1 MMKDKKKRII
11 NRLSAAVLCLII
23 VLSQL
28 VGTAPWNSGFAAHA
42 AEASSPIA
50 LKRIDG
56 SGKAFIYH
64 SFKETKTFVQG
75 ETYAF
80 LTGIYDYEDAVSS
93 LGAGAILS
101 TTTTLVQGNNCNSY
115 IKKKY
120 GSDASAK
127 IYVDVVTP
135 GKDFDSCKFGGL
147 YEVPNSGTPT
157 EYRYFCRAGGAQN
170 CGPYYAYTYEEES
183 VVFTNVTATLNGID
197 NQGSEDPA
205 DYTVTIT
212 YDGDKTKVLDHGSYT
227 VSFKAPDTVTF
238 VVSDSVGNSITVD
251 FQSPLAVRYD
261 GNCDAAENVPATQE
275 AWKNESV
282 KITSQTPTRS
292 GYAFV
297 NWKNT
302 AANTTYSSGQTITPT
317 TSLRLLAQWR
327 DTQAPTIG
335 YTPTQVMTGDTN
347 AAVEAAVR
355 AALTI
360 TDNEPVSEC
369 TITVTVPADFTKT
382 PGNKDVTV
390 TATDKAGNTATKGCT
405 VYVSS
410 YVDISKPVF
419 TESTKK
425 LTATLNN
432 PGTDTITASGFVW
445 GIMNSPTLTV
455 NNGSAATSTVASKA
469 GDTLSVT
476 AGNLQ
481 NGVTY
486 YARAYITAG
495 GITYYSEEIKI
506 GLDLPAYGTFDI
518 TFTSYNQ
525 NNKVSTFTVTRT
537 DGTYGKQTVYYRTVN
552 GSAVGGTHFTHT
564 YGTLSFASGVT
575 TQTIKITEA
584 RSDATYK
591 DSTQEY
597 PATAHSNVA
606 RTYSVEIYRVEGGGS
621 LGSSTSATREMVF
634 YPSHEV
640 PRSIYTREYTDAYQ
654 SVGLPDDGGKS
665 GKRIADA
672 TSDQGA
678 KNDNVNFVTSRY
690 GTNYT
695 TSSGLSDYYSY
706 PNALPD
712 YVKNTCSGWYFRY
725 EMYAYEEDDG
735 WEHAF
740 IGTQPVADTFYS
752 VPSGSAV
759 SGVPGQLWAC
769 TFQQPEGKAHN
780 LYSFPSTATG
790 GGEGSGIPYKSN
802 GTTTTVNGKCYVK
815 LGADETSYLY
825 FSATGANKDI
835 WWINYLQTYSLLYD
849 DKEPQLI
856 AVAPM
861 AGGTYKIG
869 DTFVVSLIFDEIVDS
884 VNSTNIKNVKVNT
897 TWGTA
902 SYSGGADTNVLYFT
916 GTVAANASGNL
927 AVNSITNP
935 GYIKDMC
942 DSTGSK
948 ATASGSGTTTA
959 TVNTAMPNFTV
970 KSNGIANG
978 TGKATITVN
987 DVKANTSRMSYVW
1000 SDSAATPLTGWVTLS
1015 SSELTTA
1022 KSSSGLP
1029 LSIRKEAGSGA
1040 NNGKWYLHVKAVYST
1055 TGATVYDNVLLDFG
1069 TAASPAAGSTP
1080 PALAVSADNTSWA
1093 TSRKITIS
1101 ATGAEKLQYRKS
1113 GASAWTTLSNT
1124 ATSVTVTENGYY
1136 TFLLTA
1142 GDETITKTVSVEKID
1157 RVAPTASIG
1166 ELTSASVESPKSGV
1180 YTKLVLPITCA
1191 DAHSGVKTVQ
1201 YKWTSNTTTPSSWST
1216 LPTGATTLTYTA
1228 SESTPTAKYLHIK
1241 VTDNVNYTCTTYSA
1255 AYTVISQAAVDNHA
1269 PTITI
1274 TGAPTAWTNDMAT
1287 LTWQL
1292 SNYDGKNYEVI
1303 LPDGKIST
1311 EASGEV
1317 WARQNGDYTVTV
1329 RDLDYG
1335 GENSDTIKVDKLDY
1349 APPTVTVSG
1358 GSDSWSKG
1366 DQTLTITAS
1375 DSQSGVG
1382 EKWYKIV
1389 SNADEIPTEGLTEL
1403 TGNTI
1408 TVSDEGQCY
1417 VYYKVYDNAGDA
1429 TEGIDREA
1437 NKTEGFA
1444 LVQID
1449 KTAPGITFGDYSVGS
1464 GMTVT
1469 VKDSKDGVSSSGLAS
1484 VTYEIKS
1491 GTEIWKTGSTPA
1503 SGKTDVSFTLT
1514 ELPAGDVTITVTAV
1528 DNAGN
1533 SSVSSKDIHIDIVSV
1548 DITWAA
1554 MEFTYSEG
1562 TWNAATHTYEGVG
1575 WKPDKTDGNKITV
1588 RNSGEVAVSVSYGY
1602 TPTRSTV
1609 SGGFTDG
1616 AAAVTA
1622 PVALPVK
1629 EEKSAWLIL
1638 NGKPTESMNKAV
1650 LGSVTVTIGGD

>member
-11 NRLSAAVLCLII
+11 NRLSAAILCLII

-28 VGTAPWNSGFAAHA
+28 VDTAPWNSGFAAYA
-42 AEASSPIA
+42 ADTSSPIA

-64 SFKETKTFVQG
+64 SFVETKTFVQG
-75 ETYAF
+75 QTYAF

-101 TTTTLVQGNNCNSY
+101 TTTTLIKGNNCNFY
-115 IKKKY
+115 IKGKY
-120 GSDASAK
+120 GTDAKAK
-127 IYVDVVTP
+127 VYVDVVTP
-135 GKDFDSCKFGGL
+135 GKDFDACKFGGL

-183 VVFTNVTATLNGID
+183 VVFTNVTATLNSIE

-238 VVSDSVGNSITVD
+238 VISDSVGNSITAN
-251 FQSPLAVRYD
+251 FQSPLAVHYD
-261 GNCDAAENVPATQE
+261 GNSENAGNVPATQE

-282 KITSQTPTRS
+282 KISSQTPTRS

-297 NWKNT
+297 NWKDADASKN
-302 AANTTYSSGQTITPT
+302 YSSGQSITPT
-317 TSLRLLAQWR
+317 TSLRLWAQWK
-327 DTQAPTIG
+327 DTQAPDIG
-335 YTPTQVMTGDTN
+335 YTPTQVMTGESND
-347 AAVEAAVR
+347 AVENAVR
-355 AALTI
+355 VAITI
-360 TDNEPVSEC
+360 TDNEPASEC

-382 PGNKDVTV
+382 PGNKNVTV
-390 TATDKAGNTATKGCT
+390 TATDKAGNTATKKCT

-419 TESTKK
+419 TESRKN

-432 PGTDTITASGFVW
+432 PGTDTITDSGFVW

-455 NNGSAATSTVASKA
+455 NNGKVTTSTVASKA

-476 AGNLQ
+476 ASNLQ

-518 TFTSYNQ
+518 TYTSYNQ

-537 DGTYGKQTVYYRTVN
+537 GGTYGKQTVYYRTVN

-591 DSTQEY
+591 DSTQDY

-621 LGSSTSATREMVF
+621 LGSSASATREMVF

-640 PRSIYTREYTDAYQ
+640 PRSIYTKEYTDAAQ
-654 SVGLPDDGGKS
+654 SVGLPEDGGKS

-672 TSDQGA
+672 TSAQGA

-725 EMYAYEEDDG
+725 KMYAYEEDDG

-790 GGEGSGIPYKSN
+790 GGEGSGTPYKSN

-815 LGADETSYLY
+815 LGANETSYLY

-902 SYSGGADTNVLYFT
+902 SYTGGADTNVLYFT
-916 GTVAANASGNL
+916 GTVASNASGNL

-935 GYIKDMC
+935 SYIKDMC

-970 KSNGIANG
+970 TSNGIANG
-978 TGKATITVN
+978 TGKATIKVN
-987 DVKANTSRMSYVW
+987 EVKANTSRMSYVW
-1000 SDSAATPLTGWVTLS
+1000 SDSATTPTTGWVSLS
-1015 SSELTTA
+1015 TTELNTA
-1022 KSSSGLP
+1022 KNAGLS
-1029 LSIRKEAGSGA
+1029 LSIRKEAGSGQG
-1040 NNGKWYLHVKAVYST
+1040 NGKWYLHVKAVYST

-1069 TAASPAAGSTP
+1069 TKSSPAAGSTP
-1080 PALAVSADNTSWA
+1080 PTLTVSANNASWA

-1101 ATGAEKLQYRKS
+1101 ATGAQALKYRKS
-1113 GASAWTTLSNT
+1113 GATSWTTLGNT
-1124 ATSVTVTENGYY
+1124 AKSVTVTENGYY

-1142 GDETITKTVSVEKID
+1142 GDETVTKTVQVDRID
-1157 RVAPTASIG
+1157 RVVPTASIG

-1191 DAHSGVKTVQ
+1191 DAHSGVKNVY
-1201 YKWTSNTTTPSSWST
+1201 YKWTNSTAAPTSWST
-1216 LPTGATTLTYTA
+1216 LQTGATTVTYTA
-1228 SESTPTAKYLHIK
+1228 TESTPTAKYLHIK
-1241 VTDNVNYTCTTYSA
+1241 VTDNVNYTYTTYSA
-1255 AYTVISQAAVDNHA
+1255 AYTVISQTAVETHA
-1269 PTITI
+1269 PKIAI

-1287 LTWQL
+1287 LTWEL
-1292 SNYDGKNYEVI
+1292 SDYAGKNYEVI

-1329 RDLDYG
+1329 HDLDYG
-1335 GENSDTIKVDKLDY
+1335 GENSDTIKVDKLDFD
-1349 APPTVTVSG
+1349 PPTVTVSG
-1358 GSDSWSKG
+1358 GSDSWTQG

-1382 EKWYKIV
+1382 KKWYKIV
-1389 SNADEIPTEGLTEL
+1389 SNTEEIPTEGLTEL

-1408 TVSDEGQCY
+1408 TVSDEGRYY
-1417 VYYKVYDNAGDA
+1417 VYYKVYDNAGD
-1429 TEGIDREA
+1429 TETGREA
-1437 NKTEGFA
+1437 NKTEGFK
-1444 LVQID
+1444 LVQI
-1449 KTAPGITFGDYSVGS
+1449 Y
-1464 GMTVT
+1464 
-1469 VKDSKDGVSSSGLAS
+1469 
-1484 VTYEIKS
+1484 
-1491 GTEIWKTGSTPA
+1491 
-1503 SGKTDVSFTLT
+1503 
-1514 ELPAGDVTITVTAV
+1514 
-1528 DNAGN
+1528 
-1533 SSVSSKDIHIDIVSV
+1533 IDIVSV
-1548 DITWAA
+1548 DITWGA
-1554 MEFTYSEG
+1554 MEFTYSDG

-1588 RNSGEVAVSVSYGY
+1588 RNSGEVGVSVSYGY
-1602 TPTRSTV
+1602 TPTKSTV

-1616 AAAVTA
+1616 AAAITA
-1622 PVALPVK
+1622 PVALPVG